1 MNIGGRESVRE
12 GYLLRKILYE
22 GGIAVDKDTSGTI
35 RRAEH
40 FQVVLIGEGIMVG
53 GIAGF
58 VVILYR
64 MILEF
69 AGEALQRILSFIG
82 HHPVRIAGWFLIL
95 LLLAWIV
102 GKLVTAEPM
111 ISGSGIPQLEGEMIG
126 KFDQNWWK
134 VIGGKFL
141 GGFLCLLGGMAL
153 GREGPSIQL
162 GAMAGKG
169 VSKGLERGK
178 TEEKFLLTCGAS
190 AGLAAAFHAPLAGVM
205 FSLEEVHKNF
215 SVSVLL
221 SVMASSLTADF
232 LATTVFGMTPV
243 FNFEIVKTLPLQY
256 YGMILLLGAILGVL
270 GAFYNWFTLKVQSLY
285 NRAGFLNTTK
295 KLMIPFI
302 CAGLLG
308 VTEPELLGSGHAL
321 IQYLTN
327 VDVLLGTV
335 IFILISRFI
344 FSAVCFGSGAPGG
357 IFFPLLVL
365 GGFIGGVFAT
375 VGVQY
380 FGMDVVYINNFVLLS
395 MAGYF
400 SAIVRAPLTGIILIF
415 EMTGSLT
422 QMLSLSIVSI
432 VAYIVATLLKSK
444 PIYESLLERLLN
456 KQETEAQEL
465 KEAKRWEA
473 GHRQKILANFV
484 VQYNSMLNDT
494 FISEI
499 KWPDNCLVVAVQRGV
514 KEIIPRG
521 TTKLQVGDVIV
532 ILMNEGDMA
541 YVHDEMQKLCTSK
554 DYFAV
559 EQ

>member
-465 KEAKRWEA
+465 KEAKRREA

-532 ILMNEGDMA
+532 ILMDEGDMA

>member
-285 NRAGFLNTTK
+285 NRAGFINTTK

-465 KEAKRWEA
+465 KEAKRREA

>member
-1 MNIGGRESVRE
+1 M
-12 GYLLRKILYE
+12 
-22 GGIAVDKDTSGTI
+22 DKNTSATI

-40 FQVVLIGEGIMVG
+40 FQVILIGEGIMVG

-64 MILEF
+64 MILGF
-69 AGEALQRILSFIG
+69 AGDALNHILDYIRQSLLL
-82 HHPVRIAGWFLIL
+82 IAGWFAVL

-102 GKLVTAEPM
+102 GKLVDFEPM
-111 ISGSGIPQLEGEMIG
+111 ISGSGIPQLEGEMAG
-126 KFDQNWWK
+126 KLDPVWWK
-134 VIGGKFL
+134 VICAKFL

-169 VSKGLERGK
+169 VSKGLDRGK
-178 TEEKFLLTCGAS
+178 TEERFLLTCGAS

-243 FNFEIVKTLPLQY
+243 FSFEIVEELPIEH
-256 YGMILLLGAILGVL
+256 YGMVVLLGAVLGLL

-285 NRAGFLNTTK
+285 KKAERLSTTG
-295 KLMIPFI
+295 KLMIPFL
-302 CAGLLG
+302 CAGVVGLAA
-308 VTEPELLGSGHAL
+308 PQLLGSGHAL
-321 IQYLTN
+321 IEYLTN

-335 IFILISRFI
+335 FFILVSRFI

-365 GGFIGGVFAT
+365 GGFIGGAFAT
-375 VGVQY
+375 VAVQY
-380 FGMDVVYINNFVLLS
+380 FGLDVMYINNFVLLA

-415 EMTGSLT
+415 EMTGSLG

-432 VAYIVATLLKSK
+432 VAYIIATLLKSK
-444 PIYESLLERLLN
+444 PIYESLLERLLE
-456 KQETEAQEL
+456 KQKTGPEEGQAQT
-465 KEAKRWEA
+465 ASH
-473 GHRQKILANFV
+473 GQKILDNFV
-484 VQYNSMLNDT
+484 VQYTSKLDGSV
-494 FISEI
+494 ISEVE
-499 KWPDNCLVVAVQRGV
+499 WPNNCLLVAIQRGSE
-514 KEIIPRG
+514 EIIPKGKTR
-521 TTKLQVGDVIV
+521 LQVGDVV
-532 ILMNEGDMA
+532 VVLTDERDMA
-541 YVHDEMQKLCTSK
+541 HVHDRVQEMCVSGLSLPGEK
-554 DYFAV
+554 
-559 EQ
+559 

>member
-1 MNIGGRESVRE
+1 M
-12 GYLLRKILYE
+12 LYE
-22 GGIAVDKDTSGTI
+22 GGMVVEQDTSGTV

-40 FQVVLIGEGIMVG
+40 FQVALIGEGIIVG

-69 AGEALQRILSFIG
+69 ANDTLNRILQFIG
-82 HHPVRIAGWFLIL
+82 DHPVRIAGWFLIL
-95 LLLAWIV
+95 VLFAWIV
-102 GKLVTAEPM
+102 GKLVSAEPM
-111 ISGSGIPQLEGEMIG
+111 ISGSGIPQLEGEMVG
-126 KFDQNWWK
+126 KLDQNWWK

-141 GGFLCLLGGMAL
+141 GGFLCLLGGLAL

-215 SVSVLL
+215 SVSVLM

-243 FNFEIVKTLPLQY
+243 FTFDIVKPLPIQY
-256 YGMILLLGAILGVL
+256 YGMIVLLGGLLGVL
-270 GAFYNWFTLKVQSLY
+270 GTFYNWFTLKVQSLY
-285 NRAGFLNTTK
+285 NEAKFLNTTA
-295 KLMIPFI
+295 KLVIPFV
-302 CAGLLG
+302 CAGIIG
-308 VTEPELLGSGHAL
+308 ITAPELLGSGHML
-321 IQYLTN
+321 IEYLTN
-327 VDVLLGTV
+327 VDVMLGTV
-335 IFILISRFI
+335 VFILASRFI

-375 VGVQY
+375 VGVDY
-380 FGMDVVYINNFVLLS
+380 FGMDAVYINNFVVLA

-432 VAYIVATLLKSK
+432 IAYIVATLLESK
-444 PIYESLLERLLN
+444 PIYESLLERLLEKQKADVKG
-456 KQETEAQEL
+456 KQEEE
-465 KEAKRWEA
+465 KEAARGRKV
-473 GHRQKILANFV
+473 LTNFV
-484 VQYNSMLNDT
+484 VQYNSMLNEAL
-494 FISEI
+494 ISEI
-499 KWPDNCLVVAVQRGV
+499 KWPDNCLVISVQRGV

-532 ILMNEGDMA
+532 LLTDERDMA
-541 YVHDEMQKLCTSK
+541 YVHDKMEKLCTTK
-554 DYFAV
+554 DYFA
-559 EQ
+559 

>member
-444 PIYESLLERLLN
+444 PIYESLLERLFN

-465 KEAKRWEA
+465 KEAKRREA

-532 ILMNEGDMA
+532 ILMDEGDMA

>member
-1 MNIGGRESVRE
+1 M
-12 GYLLRKILYE
+12 
-22 GGIAVDKDTSGTI
+22 
-35 RRAEH
+35 
-40 FQVVLIGEGIMVG
+40 
-53 GIAGF
+53 
-58 VVILYR
+58 
-64 MILEF
+64 
-69 AGEALQRILSFIG
+69 
-82 HHPVRIAGWFLIL
+82 
-95 LLLAWIV
+95 
-102 GKLVTAEPM
+102 
-111 ISGSGIPQLEGEMIG
+111 
-126 KFDQNWWK
+126 
-134 VIGGKFL
+134 
-141 GGFLCLLGGMAL
+141 
-153 GREGPSIQL
+153 
-162 GAMAGKG
+162 
-169 VSKGLERGK
+169 
-178 TEEKFLLTCGAS
+178 
-190 AGLAAAFHAPLAGVM
+190 
-205 FSLEEVHKNF
+205 
-215 SVSVLL
+215 
-221 SVMASSLTADF
+221 
-232 LATTVFGMTPV
+232 
-243 FNFEIVKTLPLQY
+243 
-256 YGMILLLGAILGVL
+256 
-270 GAFYNWFTLKVQSLY
+270 
-285 NRAGFLNTTK
+285 
-295 KLMIPFI
+295 
-302 CAGLLG
+302 
-308 VTEPELLGSGHAL
+308 
-321 IQYLTN
+321 
-327 VDVLLGTV
+327 DVLLGTV

-465 KEAKRWEA
+465 KEAKRREA

-532 ILMNEGDMA
+532 ILMDEGDMA

>member
-1 MNIGGRESVRE
+1 MNIEDSKSVRE
-12 GYLLRKILYE
+12 GYLLGKILYE
-22 GGIAVDKDTSGTI
+22 GGIAVGKDTSGTL

-69 AGEALQRILSFIG
+69 AGETLQHILSFIG

-95 LLLAWIV
+95 ILLAWIV

-126 KFDQNWWK
+126 KLDQNWWK

-178 TEEKFLLTCGAS
+178 TEERFLLTCGAS

-243 FNFEIVKTLPLQY
+243 FDFDIVRALPLQY
-256 YGMILLLGAILGVL
+256 YGMILMLGGMLGVL

-285 NRAGFLNTTK
+285 NHAVFGSITA

-302 CAGLLG
+302 CAGILG
-308 VTEPELLGSGHAL
+308 ITEPELLGSGHAL

-380 FGMDVVYINNFVLLS
+380 FGMDAVYINNFVLLA

-444 PIYESLLERLLN
+444 PIYESLLERLLD
-456 KQETEAQEL
+456 KQKTKAQEL
-465 KEAKRWEA
+465 KEAKRREA

-494 FISEI
+494 LISEI

-532 ILMNEGDMA
+532 ILMDEGDMA

-554 DYFAV
+554 DYFAS

>member
-465 KEAKRWEA
+465 KGAKRREA

>member
-375 VGVQY
+375 VGAQY

-465 KEAKRWEA
+465 KEAKRREA

>member
-1 MNIGGRESVRE
+1 M
-12 GYLLRKILYE
+12 
-22 GGIAVDKDTSGTI
+22 DKDTSGII
-35 RRAEH
+35 RSAGH
-40 FQVVLIGEGIMVG
+40 FQVVLIGEGIIVG

-64 MILEF
+64 MVLEF
-69 AGEALQRILSFIG
+69 ANDALHQILDFIG
-82 HHPVRIAGWFLIL
+82 KHPIRIAGWFFLL
-95 LLLAWIV
+95 LLLAFIV

-111 ISGSGIPQLEGEMIG
+111 ISGSGIPQLEGEMTG
-126 KFDQNWWK
+126 KLEQNWWK
-134 VIGGKFL
+134 VIACKFL

-215 SVSVLL
+215 SVSVLM

-243 FNFEIVKTLPLQY
+243 FTFDIIKPLPVQY

-285 NRAGFLNTTK
+285 NQAEFLNVTA
-295 KLMIPFI
+295 KLAIPFI
-302 CAGLLG
+302 CAGILG
-308 VTEPELLGSGHAL
+308 ITAPELLGSGHML
-321 IQYLTN
+321 IEYLTN
-327 VDVLLGTV
+327 VDVMLGTV

-375 VGVQY
+375 TGVQY
-380 FGMDVVYINNFVLLS
+380 FGMDAVYINNFVVLA

-432 VAYIVATLLKSK
+432 IAYITATLLESK
-444 PIYESLLERLLN
+444 PIYESLLERLLI
-456 KQETEAQEL
+456 KQEAADKAKQEEEK
-465 KEAKRWEA
+465 KETVR
-473 GHRQKILANFV
+473 GQKVLTNFV
-484 VQYNSMLNDT
+484 VQYNSMLSEAS
-494 FISEI
+494 ISEI
-499 KWPDNCLVVAVQRGV
+499 KWPDNCLVVSVQRGV

-521 TTKLQVGDVIV
+521 TTKLQVGDVIM
-532 ILMNEGDMA
+532 ILTDERNMA
-541 YVHDEMQKLCTSK
+541 FVHDRMEKLCAAK
-554 DYFAV
+554 DYFASG
-559 EQ
+559 Q

>member
-1 MNIGGRESVRE
+1 M
-12 GYLLRKILYE
+12 
-22 GGIAVDKDTSGTI
+22 DKDTSGTI

-64 MILEF
+64 MVLEF
-69 AGEALQRILSFIG
+69 AGDALKHILNFIG

-102 GKLVTAEPM
+102 GKLVSAEPM

-169 VSKGLERGK
+169 VSKSLERGK

-215 SVSVLL
+215 SVSVLM

-232 LATTVFGMTPV
+232 LATTVFGMKPV
-243 FNFEIVKTLPLQY
+243 FSFDIVKALPIEY
-256 YGMILLLGAILGVL
+256 YGLILLLGAALGVL
-270 GAFYNWFTLKVQSLY
+270 GAFYNWFTLKVQSFY
-285 NRAGFLNTTK
+285 NQAKFLNTTT
-295 KLMIPFI
+295 KLVIPFL
-302 CAGLLG
+302 CAGILG
-308 VTEPELLGSGHAL
+308 ITAPELLGSGHAL
-321 IQYLTN
+321 IEYLTN
-327 VDVLLGTV
+327 VDVLLSTV
-335 IFILISRFI
+335 IFILVSRFV

-375 VGVQY
+375 VAVQY
-380 FGMDVVYINNFVLLS
+380 FGMDIIYINNFVLLA

-432 VAYIVATLLKSK
+432 VAYIVATLLESK
-444 PIYESLLERLLN
+444 PIYESLLERLLE
-456 KQETEAQEL
+456 KQKAADQE
-465 KEAKRWEA
+465 KREEKKKEA

-484 VQYNSMLNDT
+484 VQYNSVLNDA

-532 ILMNEGDMA
+532 ILMDDTDMA
-541 YVHDEMQKLCTSK
+541 YVHEKMQGLCTAK
-554 DYFAV
+554 DYFSAG
-559 EQ
+559 Q